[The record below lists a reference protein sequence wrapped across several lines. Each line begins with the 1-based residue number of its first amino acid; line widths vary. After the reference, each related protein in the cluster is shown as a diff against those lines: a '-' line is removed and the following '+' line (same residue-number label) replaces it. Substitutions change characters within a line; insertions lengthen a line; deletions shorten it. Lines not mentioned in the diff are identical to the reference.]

1 MLAFPTGRL
10 PGGSGDME
18 KDQLGFTCPR
28 CGIDLVLPLSAAGVE
43 GPCPRCGSVI
53 RAPKII
59 DPEPLPTAEE
69 PVRLEI
75 SPEAHLPRAKP
86 LPSFQPSSAQ
96 YLEPVAGAKP
106 MSGGLRAAAWIS
118 GALVVMIGCLAAVGI
133 AKRSPE
139 KKMAAAEVVEA
150 VVKKE
155 EATKEPAINPAL
167 DPRIPPEGMDVT
179 AVITRSADVLG
190 RFLAAQSL
198 DERLP
203 LMETSTPRE
212 ELEKSVLAKPLPIS
226 SAFNSTEVRF
236 NKVEGAT
243 DVAFVVP
250 FGSNLGGD
258 ERHLLM
264 VRTRGSQDP
273 KVVADPFLDGFG
285 GRVAEFAEKPV
296 EGEKVFRVVMTV
308 FDFCTDEGVPDR
320 EGKFTM
326 KICAHPGGADVAKAY
341 FSRQAPLAK
350 KFTPSKMPMG
360 RSIGGTVVLKWN
372 LGDRP
377 FIEVV
382 DVRRLDWDD

>member
-1 MLAFPTGRL
+1 
-10 PGGSGDME
+10 ME
-18 KDQLGFTCPR
+18 KDQLGFSCPR

-59 DPEPLPTAEE
+59 DPEPLPPVEE
-69 PVRLEI
+69 PVRLEV

-86 LPSFQPSSAQ
+86 LPSFQPASAQ

-106 MSGGLRAAAWIS
+106 TSGSWRAAAWIS

-133 AKRSPE
+133 AKRAPE
-139 KKMAAAEVVEA
+139 KKKVAAHAVAA

-155 EATKEPAINPAL
+155 EAAKEPAINPAL
-167 DPRIPPEGMDVT
+167 DPRIPPEGLDVT
-179 AVITRSADVLG
+179 SVITRSAEVLG

-198 DERLP
+198 EERLP
-203 LMETSTPRE
+203 LMETTTPRE
-212 ELEKSVLAKPLPIS
+212 ELERSVLAKGLAVFS
-226 SAFNSTEVRF
+226 SFDSTEVRF
-236 NKVEGAT
+236 NKMEGAT

-250 FGSNLGGD
+250 FSRHLGRE

-273 KVVADPFLDGFG
+273 KVVAEPFLDGFG

-308 FDFCTDEGVPDR
+308 FDFCTDEEVPDR

-326 KICAHPGGADVAKAY
+326 KICAHPGGA
-341 FSRQAPLAK
+341 
-350 KFTPSKMPMG
+350 
-360 RSIGGTVVLKWN
+360 
-372 LGDRP
+372 
-377 FIEVV
+377 
-382 DVRRLDWDD
+382 